1 MEFNTRMSTP
11 LQKVFDN
18 YALRI
23 GVPVD
28 QLRFEHWDE
37 QCDWTIVKG
46 DDTPSTIDM
55 DPDIRD
61 LLWARRLPLPPTPGP
76 HTMGD
81 LFGESSGD
89 DDPPDAAEVVAE

>member
-55 DPDIRD
+55 EADGLHVIDY
-61 LLWARRLPLPPTPGP
+61 LWARRLPLLP
-76 HTMGD
+76 M
-81 LFGESSGD
+81 
-89 DDPPDAAEVVAE
+89 AAMAEDITED